1 MNQVAIPAPPASGP
15 RAPRSGHQAEVLP
28 DGSKVYVAHLE
39 ARYNGEVDDDEA
51 SQASLVEEV
60 ERFLRDQRFE

>member
-1 MNQVAIPAPPASGP
+1 VVTTDLEIASAAYERQVSEVV
-15 RAPRSGHQAEVLP
+15 AE
-28 DGSKVYVAHLE
+28 DDEMREYVAHLE
-39 ARYNGEVDDDEA
+39 ARYNGEVDDEEV